1 MKIIEISGS
10 RTLDIVFPESLI
22 SRLLVK
28 WNSEYEI
35 ERGRSRTLILELS
48 YFLSEVQF
56 DFFFQIVGFLSCVG
70 CISTVVTLA
79 LCILKIYRKLSD
91 DVMELEMAFAER
103 DTWERH
109 KIIKTL
115 TGTWLYGIAIMFP
128 PLVGWGSFNFESGD
142 TVCAPNWREDNPA
155 GRIYSVLLVIFAF
168 VIPLAVSVAFFVKMY
183 QRSSY
188 EPDVNATASRDLKK
202 AKKAVII
209 ILVGVI
215 IFVVG
220 WTPYYACAM
229 MSVFGGPEMFDPA
242 TSFIPGILAKASA
255 VFNPLICLL
264 VSKR

>member
-1 MKIIEISGS
+1 
-10 RTLDIVFPESLI
+10 
-22 SRLLVK
+22 
-28 WNSEYEI
+28 
-35 ERGRSRTLILELS
+35 
-48 YFLSEVQF
+48 
-56 DFFFQIVGFLSCVG
+56 
-70 CISTVVTLA
+70 
-79 LCILKIYRKLSD
+79 
-91 DVMELEMAFAER
+91 MELEMAFAER

-142 TVCAPNWREDNPA
+142 TVCAPNWREENPA
-155 GRIYSVLLVIFAF
+155 GRIYSALLVIFAF
-168 VIPLAVSVAFFVKMY
+168 VIPLGFSVAYFVKMY

-188 EPDVNATASRDLKK
+188 VPDVNATASRDRKR
-202 AKKAVII
+202 AKKAVIM
-209 ILVGVI
+209 ILIGVI

-220 WTPYYACAM
+220 WMPYYACAM

-242 TSFIPGILAKASA
+242 TSFIPGIIAKASA

>member
-1 MKIIEISGS
+1 
-10 RTLDIVFPESLI
+10 
-22 SRLLVK
+22 
-28 WNSEYEI
+28 
-35 ERGRSRTLILELS
+35 
-48 YFLSEVQF
+48 
-56 DFFFQIVGFLSCVG
+56 
-70 CISTVVTLA
+70 
-79 LCILKIYRKLSD
+79 
-91 DVMELEMAFAER
+91 MELEMAFAER

-155 GRIYSVLLVIFAF
+155 GRLYSVLLVIFAF
-168 VIPLAVSVAFFVKMY
+168 VIPLAVSVAYFIKMY
-183 QRSSY
+183 RRSSY
-188 EPDVNATASRDLKK
+188 EPEVNATASRDLKR

-242 TSFIPGILAKASA
+242 ASFIPGILAKASA

>member
-1 MKIIEISGS
+1 
-10 RTLDIVFPESLI
+10 
-22 SRLLVK
+22 
-28 WNSEYEI
+28 
-35 ERGRSRTLILELS
+35 
-48 YFLSEVQF
+48 
-56 DFFFQIVGFLSCVG
+56 
-70 CISTVVTLA
+70 
-79 LCILKIYRKLSD
+79 
-91 DVMELEMAFAER
+91 MELEMAFAER

-168 VIPLAVSVAFFVKMY
+168 VIPLAVSVTYFIKMY

-188 EPDVNATASRDLKK
+188 EPEVNATASRDLKR

-229 MSVFGGPEMFDPA
+229 MSVFGGPEMFDPGA
-242 TSFIPGILAKASA
+242 SFIPGILAKASA